1 MKKHITVEDQDKK
14 PMLVNIGNSPN
25 ANTPWFTRDNC
36 SEVGEQV
43 VIENLIGARVSAKR
57 IK

>member
-1 MKKHITVEDQDKK
+1 MKKHIIVEDQDKN
-14 PMLVNIGNSPN
+14 PMHVNIGNTPN
-25 ANTPWFTRDNC
+25 ANTPWFTRDKH